1 MHPWPRTGG
10 DQQLAGKSNDHDRA
24 DASFGAAGARGKPP
38 RQRALRLE
46 AQPAPGELHDDAAD
60 AGIAVLAD
68 PLLTLDAAAAER
80 RAGETGK
87 TGDRATVAERPAE
100 HLADQQG
107 RGLQAEAD
115 DLGEMPDHPL
125 GLVRVRYRCH
135 PIALGLDLP
144 ELLRE
149 QTVPRHQPPQLGH
162 RLARQRHAGKAAQL
176 LEPFRRLLQ
185 AWPEV
190 GDPMQTQQVL
200 DAVLELDPLADQ
212 TLALSSWP
220 STKPR

>member
-1 MHPWPRTGG
+1 YGDLIVKGVHPWPRTGG

-46 AQPAPGELHDDAAD
+46 EQPAPGELHDDAAD

-68 PLLTLDAAAAER
+68 LLLTLDAAAAER

-87 TGDRATVAERPAE
+87 TGDRATVAARPAE

-115 DLGEMPDHPL
+115 NLGEMLDHPL
-125 GLVRVRYRCH
+125 GLVRVRYRYH
-135 PIALGLDLP
+135 PIALGLDLL

-149 QTVPRHQPPQLGH
+149 QTVPRHQPPQLGL
-162 RLARQRHAGKAAQL
+162 RLSRQRHAAKAAQL
-176 LEPFRRLLQ
+176 LELCRRLLQ

-190 GDPMQTQQVL
+190 GVPMQTQQVL
-200 DAVLELDPLADQ
+200 DAVLELDPL
-212 TLALSSWP
+212 
-220 STKPR
+220 